1 MIGRICR
8 NEGLVFVRV
17 RIANKYF
24 CFSLYES
31 FFSISPCVTLN
42 IRPAS
47 QLHTH
52 TPRMPTAF
60 KTLLNISDDT
70 YPPTLRTADTWGLSG
85 TITHQYA
92 LRTSWILLRFEQ
104 VTEFVCSLC
113 KQQKQARLVA
123 VKGVLWDNIHH
134 KACQACYDERNAAL
148 HRDMDLEQCTARLHC

>member
-17 RIANKYF
+17 RMANKYF

-31 FFSISPCVTLN
+31 FFSISLCATLN

-52 TPRMPTAF
+52 TPEMPTAF
-60 KTLLNISDDT
+60 QPLLNIPDDT
-70 YPPTLRTADTWGLSG
+70 YSRTARTWGFSG

-92 LRTSWILLRFEQ
+92 LRKSWILLRFEQ
-104 VTEFVCSLC
+104 VTEFACSLC

-123 VKGVLWDNIHH
+123 VKGVLWDNILH
-134 KACQACYDERNAAL
+134 KACQACYDQRNDAL
-148 HRDMDLEQCTARLHC
+148 HRDMDLDQSTARLHC

>member
-1 MIGRICR
+1 M
-8 NEGLVFVRV
+8 
-17 RIANKYF
+17 ANKYF
-24 CFSLYES
+24 RFSLYES

-42 IRPAS
+42 IRPVS
-47 QLHTH
+47 QLYTN
-52 TPRMPTAF
+52 TPRMSTAF
-60 KTLLNISDDT
+60 QTLLKISDGT
-70 YPPTLRTADTWGLSG
+70 YPRTAGTWGLSG

-104 VTEFVCSLC
+104 VTEFACSLC